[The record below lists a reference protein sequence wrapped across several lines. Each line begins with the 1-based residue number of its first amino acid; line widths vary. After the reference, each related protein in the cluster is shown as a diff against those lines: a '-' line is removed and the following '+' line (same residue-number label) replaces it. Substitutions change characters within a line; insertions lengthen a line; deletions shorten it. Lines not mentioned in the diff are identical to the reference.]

1 VLDLRAFAGRADL
14 TGQALSVAIGTNPL
28 LPLAPVELTAV
39 RGGSGD
45 IGFAWRRRSY
55 TDPNGWGSVVPALDF
70 APEAYRLTVFDSG
83 TAVRTIATAAPAAS
97 YTAAEQAADF
107 GASPTS
113 FTFTVAQVSA
123 EYGAGHVAQG
133 EFHD

>member
-1 VLDLRAFAGRADL
+1 
-14 TGQALSVAIGTNPL
+14 
-28 LPLAPVELTAV
+28 
-39 RGGSGD
+39 
-45 IGFAWRRRSY
+45 
-55 TDPNGWGSVVPALDF
+55 VVPALDF

-83 TAVRTIATAAPAAS
+83 TAVRTIAAATPAAT